1 MRLLTTTLALSLF
14 ATTVLAATP
23 AHTSAAG
30 SVLQPAAVQA
40 FDSIAAPAGRC
51 GADANTVGNEL
62 QGMQDPLNAAH
73 LGSLRADALRLEQDC
88 RYTAS
93 RVAALHFRPGQPI
106 ARRVQS
112 ELLSAFLDG
121 AQGGHFLVVFND
133 DVTKGDDASAMSD
146 MGRVYAAFKAAQ
158 SHTNVALHYVRPGD
172 LLWLR

>member
-30 SVLQPAAVQA
+30 SVLQPAAVRA
-40 FDSIAAPAGRC
+40 FRSIAAPALRC
-51 GADANTVGNEL
+51 AADANTAGNDL

-73 LGSLRADALRLEQDC
+73 LGSLRAHALRLEQDC
-88 RYTAS
+88 RYAAS
-93 RVAALHFRPGQPI
+93 RVGALHFRSGQPI

-112 ELLSAFLDG
+112 ELRSVFLDF

-133 DVTKGDDASAMSD
+133 DVANGDDASALSD
-146 MGRVYAAFKAAQ
+146 MGRVYAAFKAGE
-158 SHTNVALHYVRPGD
+158 SHWNVASQYVRPGD
-172 LLWLR
+172 L